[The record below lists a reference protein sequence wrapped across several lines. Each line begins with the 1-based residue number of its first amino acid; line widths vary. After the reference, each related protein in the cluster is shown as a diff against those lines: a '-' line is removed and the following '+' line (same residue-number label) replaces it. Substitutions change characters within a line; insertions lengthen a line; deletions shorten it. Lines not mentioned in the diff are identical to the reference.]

1 MARDSAVSSQESVL
15 VKLAAARK
23 TAKLMEKPK
32 FKPRTNKDKTDG
44 ASSGGSSHE
53 NSAKVIGS
61 QPGNGKDQRL
71 GSKTP
76 SSSNSP
82 SNGARGTWKG

>member
-32 FKPRTNKDKTDG
+32 FKLRTNKD
-44 ASSGGSSHE
+44 SGGSSHE